1 MLGLRQK
8 KRLDLNDLPPFLT
21 VPQAGEILQVDK
33 RTAYYLA
40 RDGVIPTV
48 RLGKRRL
55 RVPRDALLAKLQEFG
70 GQSANSPGGG
80 GA

>member
-1 MLGLRQK
+1 VRPAAR

-40 RDGVIPTV
+40 QSGVIPTV

-55 RVPRDALLAKLQEFG
+55 RVPKDALLARLQETSG
-70 GQSANSPGGG
+70 RLAN
-80 GA
+80 